1 MKITYIGYSHNGL
14 FNQFASFQMLGAISQ
29 FYKDYSIDA
38 VWEKLAERKIEN
50 PQADRQID
58 ISKFSNKLRFDD
70 KNPDLRDLMDYD
82 YPNVTFYDNDLF
94 LRDRLNSNLI
104 NIQQSYV
111 NCSEK
116 KENEQFFS
124 EGRSLIKLDDTKN
137 NILTVNLM
145 WYSKF
150 FFNRTKDI
158 DQRLSSI
165 KFKKEY
171 YDLAKKI
178 KNHIGDF
185 NGAHVRTMIDHYKY
199 FRFNSDNLNEGLL
212 SFNDNSLPV
221 YISVDDFNHPL
232 LSTIKRDVKFVHEL
246 ILNDFYEDFK
256 NLPYHD
262 NNVLGLISALVMSM
276 ANDFVGSLRST
287 YTIFIH
293 QERCINDLPSFK
305 YFGNPFPTYN
315 IDQLPYSWNS
325 INAGY
330 PLTWDRDWKECK
342 LNV

>member
-1 MKITYIGYSHNGL
+1 MKISYIGYSHNGL
-14 FNQFASFQMLGAISQ
+14 FNQFASFQMLGAISE
-29 FYKDYSIDA
+29 FYKDYAIDA
-38 VWEKLAERKIEN
+38 VWETLYERKIEN

-58 ISKFSNKLRFDD
+58 ISKFSDKLKFDEN
-70 KNPDLRDLMDYD
+70 NPDLRDLMDYD
-82 YPNVTFYDNDLF
+82 YPNVKFHNNDLF
-94 LRDRLNSNLI
+94 LTDRLNSNII

-111 NCSEK
+111 NCTEQT
-116 KENEQFFS
+116 ENEDLFS
-124 EGRSLIKLDDTKN
+124 MGRSLVNLDEDKN

-158 DQRLSSI
+158 DKRLNSV

-199 FRFNSDNLNEGLL
+199 FRFTPEILNEGLY
-212 SFNDNSLPV
+212 SFDDNSLPIW
-221 YISVDDFNHPL
+221 ISVDDFNNPL
-232 LSTIKRDVKFVHEL
+232 LSTIEKDVNFVHEL
-246 ILNDFYEDFK
+246 ILNEFYEDFSK
-256 NLPYHD
+256 LPYHD

-293 QERCINDLPSFK
+293 QERCVNDLPSFK
-305 YFGNPFPTYN
+305 YFGNPFPTYDVN
-315 IDQLPYSWNS
+315 FLPYSWNS
-325 INAGY
+325 IYDPHGF
-330 PLTWDRDWKECK
+330 TWDRDWKECK